1 MTLCGRLLRRLSCL
15 LLLLGLGCSEPQSQ
29 LVSDRDKGETPE
41 KIAEREARRARTA
54 EAFDKNGVVPGERLG
69 DHAVLDWDGEEQIL
83 SELFDDQKPTLL
95 VTASLTCGRSRERQ
109 PWVEELAK
117 KYRDDLNVAVVYT
130 QEAHPTIDPSPY
142 AKYSPE
148 LENPERPGE
157 RPGGNAKVGL
167 ARRQPTDLDGR
178 RALAAE
184 YRDLLD
190 VEVPI
195 VFDTMENAAWEG
207 LGAGPNV
214 GVLLGPSGV
223 VEVKHGWFDGE
234 TMDRSIEHYLQQQ
247 E

>member
-1 MTLCGRLLRRLSCL
+1 M
-15 LLLLGLGCSEPQSQ
+15 
-29 LVSDRDKGETPE
+29 
-41 KIAEREARRARTA
+41 IARRAPISPRPRPSTPSSPILRLSAEQGKAVRKGVRLQPFIDSESRAATA
-54 EAFDKNGVVPGERLG
+54 LER
-69 DHAVLDWDGEEQIL
+69 A
-83 SELFDDQKPTLL
+83 
-95 VTASLTCGRSRERQ
+95 R
-109 PWVEELAK
+109 AK
-117 KYRDDLNVAVVYT
+117 
-130 QEAHPTIDPSPY
+130 
-142 AKYSPE
+142 
-148 LENPERPGE
+148 NPERPGE

>member
-1 MTLCGRLLRRLSCL
+1 MTLCGRLLRRLPCL

-157 RPGGNAKVGL
+157 RPV
-167 ARRQPTDLDGR
+167 
-178 RALAAE
+178 RAE
-184 YRDLLD
+184 H
-190 VEVPI
+190 V
-195 VFDTMENAAWEG
+195 
-207 LGAGPNV
+207 AG
-214 GVLLGPSGV
+214 
-223 VEVKHGWFDGE
+223 
-234 TMDRSIEHYLQQQ
+234 I
-247 E
+247 